1 MHNLI
6 DSLQRLARHEL
17 AQRSFAALAVVES
30 VFGCD
35 DSASEHSCTVRLRDS
50 DLVLPHV
57 PIATGILGMVSLP
70 QEGDLV
76 VVLFLGGDR
85 HAPVVVGRLYDE
97 KVAPPKH
104 GPGETVLSL
113 PSGESAD
120 DKRIELRITALG
132 DGKRNLKLVLDGS
145 APVEIEVKDQ
155 EISLSSGQTKLR
167 LAQPGS
173 SDGVAELSV
182 GGSKITVAQSGDV
195 TVAAEGK
202 LLLKGT
208 EVEISGDATV
218 KVGGQMI
225 KLN

>member
-1 MHNLI
+1 M
-6 DSLQRLARHEL
+6 
-17 AQRSFAALAVVES
+17 
-30 VFGCD
+30 
-35 DSASEHSCTVRLRDS
+35 
-50 DLVLPHV
+50 
-57 PIATGILGMVSLP
+57 
-70 QEGDLV
+70 
-76 VVLFLGGDR
+76 
-85 HAPVVVGRLYDE
+85 
-97 KVAPPKH
+97 
-104 GPGETVLSL
+104 LSL

-202 LLLKGT
+202 LLLKGA